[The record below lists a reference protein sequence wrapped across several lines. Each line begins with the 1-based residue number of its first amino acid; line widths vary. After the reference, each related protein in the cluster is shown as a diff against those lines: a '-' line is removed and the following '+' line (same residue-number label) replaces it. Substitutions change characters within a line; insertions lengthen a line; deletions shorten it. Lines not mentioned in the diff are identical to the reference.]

1 MIYDK
6 NIKVYIT
13 PLEKDLFYNTFGVCI
28 TTIQF
33 TLMLTITLVQWFITL
48 SIRLHIRTFSG
59 NEF

>member
-13 PLEKDLFYNTFGVCI
+13 PLEKDLFYYTFGVCI
-28 TTIQF
+28 ITIQF
-33 TLMLTITLVQWFITL
+33 KLMLTITLVQWLLTL
-48 SIRLHIRTFSG
+48 SIRLPIRTFSG